1 MKEYT
6 VLNKTTVFVIIA
18 GITSGCASILSK
30 SDWPVSIQSSPS
42 GIPFSIRNK
51 EGQEISAGTTPQT
64 ITLKSGAG
72 YFSSQKYTVTFNR
85 NGVTTTREI
94 TADINGWY
102 IANILFG
109 GLIGLLIVDPITGA
123 MYKLPESVVA
133 NMEQVKTSD
142 NGQYKLLVLSMN
154 VLTPLQRT
162 QLVPIQ

>member
-1 MKEYT
+1 MVFKKSVA
-6 VLNKTTVFVIIA
+6 VLVIA
-18 GITSGCASILSK
+18 GLTSGCASILSK
-30 SDWPVSIQSSPS
+30 SDWPVSIQSTPS

-51 EGQEISAGTTPQT
+51 EGQEISGGTTPQT

-94 TADINGWY
+94 SADINGWY

-133 NMEQVKTSD
+133 NIEQVKTSD
-142 NGQYKLLVLSMN
+142 NEKYKLIVLSMN
-154 VLTPLQRT
+154 ELTPLQRA
-162 QLVPIQ
+162 QLEPIQ